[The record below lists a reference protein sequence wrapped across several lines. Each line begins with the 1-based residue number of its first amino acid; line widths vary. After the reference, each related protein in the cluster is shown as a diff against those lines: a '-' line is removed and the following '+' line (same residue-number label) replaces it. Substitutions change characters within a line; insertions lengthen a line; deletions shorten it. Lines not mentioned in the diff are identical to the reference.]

1 MQPHIKILYAYIIKK
16 YLGSFGFVVLIFT
29 LIACVIDLSEKI
41 ENFIREP
48 ITRKEIFVDYYLNF
62 IPHINALLLPLYALI
77 AVIFFTS
84 RMAYNSEIISIL
96 NAGVS
101 FRRLLIPYMMAA
113 GIIGVIQLVLNH
125 LIVPAGNKKRLAIE
139 HKYIWKTNDRG
150 KTENVHMFLN
160 ADTKIY
166 IGNYRKQDSTM
177 HAIRLEL
184 YKNDTLVSVLKADDA
199 AFQKNTNTWKLHA
212 VQRRSFSGLN
222 EYFTKQTE
230 LDTTINVYPD
240 DFVRYLEQNEMLTT
254 PELQEEIAKANR
266 RGLGNPKSYVM
277 ELHRRSAEPVSII
290 ILTLIGMP
298 LAARKVRGGFGL
310 HMALGIGIGAIFAF
324 FSKLSVAIAA
334 QPNVPAFLGIW
345 IPNIIFGAVAVY
357 LLYKAQR

>member
-1 MQPHIKILYAYIIKK
+1 
-16 YLGSFGFVVLIFT
+16 
-29 LIACVIDLSEKI
+29 
-41 ENFIREP
+41 
-48 ITRKEIFVDYYLNF
+48 
-62 IPHINALLLPLYALI
+62 
-77 AVIFFTS
+77 
-84 RMAYNSEIISIL
+84 MAYNSEIISIL

-113 GIIGVIQLVLNH
+113 GIIGVLQLVLNH

-184 YKNDTLVSVLKADDA
+184 YKHDSLVSVLKADDA
-199 AFQKNTNTWKLHA
+199 TFQTATNTWKLRS

-254 PELQEEIAKANR
+254 PELREEIAKADR

-345 IPNIIFGAVAVY
+345 IPNIIFGAVALY